1 MMAFWEQ
8 LTVFEKALWFIA
20 LSASTVFLVQLL
32 LSFLGLHTDHDDID
46 APGEMD
52 GGFHIF
58 TIKNFMAFLTLF
70 GWTGLACFHSG
81 MGAPATVG
89 LGTLAGL
96 AAMFMVAGL
105 FYFTGKLG
113 EDATFDAHSA
123 VGKQAKVYIP
133 IPSARSGTGKVQ
145 LALGSVRELDAVTP
159 GDKLATGTPVR
170 ITAVQDGSTVV
181 VERI

>member
-20 LSASTVFLVQLL
+20 IAASTVFLVQLL
-32 LSFLGLHTDHDDID
+32 LSFLGLHSDHDDID
-46 APGEMD
+46 APGDVD
-52 GGFHIF
+52 GGFHVF

-70 GWTGLACFHSG
+70 GWTGLACLHSG
-81 MGAPATVG
+81 LGAAATVG
-89 LGTLAGL
+89 IGTLAGL

-113 EDATFDAHSA
+113 EDATFDSATA

-133 IPSARSGTGKVQ
+133 VPAARSGTGKVQ
-145 LALGSVRELDAVTP
+145 LALGSVRELDAVTDGGQLP
-159 GDKLATGTPVR
+159 TGTPVR
-170 ITAVQDGSTVV
+170 IAAVLDGSTVV